1 LAQFLLVDLAANQCA
16 APACAK
22 VASKHKWLLPGLSGS
37 QAEAPTQAG
46 PAAATPLSVAYLAA
60 RGPLA
65 TSFGSRALLD
75 LKKRLLANPSS
86 LGPWA
91 ESGADVAALVLGLDA
106 NRTAAHQA
114 AVRGGVARAATAALA
129 QACAATR

>member
-1 LAQFLLVDLAANQCA
+1 
-16 APACAK
+16 
-22 VASKHKWLLPGLSGS
+22 
-37 QAEAPTQAG
+37 
-46 PAAATPLSVAYLAA
+46 
-60 RGPLA
+60 LA

-75 LKKRLLANPSS
+75 LKKRLVANPSS

-114 AVRGGVARAATAALA
+114 AVRGGVARAATAVLA